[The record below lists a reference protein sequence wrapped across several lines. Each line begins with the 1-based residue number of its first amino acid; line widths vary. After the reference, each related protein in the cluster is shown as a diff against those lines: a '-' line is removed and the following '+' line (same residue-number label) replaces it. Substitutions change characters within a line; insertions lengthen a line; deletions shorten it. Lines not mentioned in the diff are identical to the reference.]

1 MKKIILTINLLFGWY
16 ISAQVNSVLEPKD
29 FLQKLENSNS
39 ILIDVRTPE
48 EFETGHIKNA
58 IDLDYRNASFS
69 DKIRK
74 LDPSKTYMIYCRSGK
89 RSASTVDSLKNLGFT
104 HLYDLK
110 GGINAWKTEN
120 LPVVGEAED
129 KISKEEFKKIISSD
143 RIVLIDFYAPWC
155 GPCLKMEP
163 MFKNLAEKYKNKVK
177 IIKINS
183 DENKN
188 LAKPYIKDGF
198 PKLIAY
204 KNKKTQWEKVGL
216 IDEED
221 LIQSIEKLIN

>member
-29 FLQKLENSNS
+29 FLQKLKNSNS

-58 IDLDYRNASFS
+58 IDLDYRNAYFS

-129 KISKEEFKKIISSD
+129 KISKEEFKKMVSSD

-204 KNKKTQWEKVGL
+204 KNQKTQWEKVGL

>member
-1 MKKIILTINLLFGWY
+1 MKKIIIPFKILFGLY
-16 ISAQVNSVLEPKD
+16 LSGQVNTVLEPKE
-29 FLQKLENSNS
+29 FQQKLKSS
-39 ILIDVRTPE
+39 DIVLIDVRTPE
-48 EFETGHIKNA
+48 EYQNGHIKDA
-58 IDLDYRNASFS
+58 IELDYRNITFS

-74 LDPSKTYMIYCRSGK
+74 LDPSKTYMIYCRSGR

-104 HLYDLK
+104 QLYDLK

-120 LPVVGEAED
+120 LPIVGETKG

-143 RIVLIDFYAPWC
+143 HIVLIDFYAPWC

-163 MFKNLAEKYKNKVK
+163 MFKSLAEKYQNKVK

-183 DENKN
+183 DENRN
-188 LAKPYIKDGF
+188 LAKPYIQDGF

-204 KNKKTQWEKVGL
+204 KDQKVQWEKVGL
-216 IDEED
+216 IDEEE
-221 LIQSIEKLIN
+221 LIQKIEKLLN

>member
-16 ISAQVNSVLEPKD
+16 ISAQVNSILEPKD
-29 FLQKLENSNS
+29 FLQKLKNSNS

-69 DKIRK
+69 HKIRK

-89 RSASTVDSLKNLGFT
+89 RSASTIDSLKNLGFT

-129 KISKEEFKKIISSD
+129 KISKEEFKKMISSD

-204 KNKKTQWEKVGL
+204 KNQKTQWEKVGL

>member
-29 FLQKLENSNS
+29 FLQKLKNSNS

-74 LDPSKTYMIYCRSGK
+74 LDTSKTYMIYCRSGK

-129 KISKEEFKKIISSD
+129 KISKEEFKKMISSD

-163 MFKNLAEKYKNKVK
+163 MFKNLAEKYRNKVK

-204 KNKKTQWEKVGL
+204 KNQKTQWEKVGL